1 MRCPFKSAA
10 SRAFE
15 GDRVRG
21 YSVPMQTDN
30 AISLVGIRPAGLLD
44 ADEPAAFEVCNEN
57 GKAPI
62 VLTCDHASPF
72 IPRRLRGLGLDEACI
87 SRHIAWD
94 IGIAEVTRHLA
105 RRLDAV
111 AVLSHFSRLVID
123 PNRSLDD
130 PSSIV
135 EVSDGIAVPGNRG
148 LAPEEVARRVE
159 TFFTPY
165 HEAVARSIDQ
175 RLEAGIMPVL
185 LNMHSFTP
193 VMDSMER
200 PWKIGILWNRDPRLP
215 LPLMAKLRALG
226 LTVGDNEPYSG
237 RDGHGYSQQRH
248 ADKRGL
254 ANALIEVRQDLI
266 DTHQGG
272 EHWAA
277 LLASVLSEA
286 LRDDALFA
294 LWRDPETA
302 AGDR

>member
-1 MRCPFKSAA
+1 MSMPDDTASPLP
-10 SRAFE
+10 SRASLLAPDELSPFE
-15 GDRVRG
+15 ILNPG
-21 YSVPMQTDN
+21 S
-30 AISLVGIRPAGLLD
+30 
-44 ADEPAAFEVCNEN
+44 E
-57 GKAPI
+57 KAV
-62 VLTCDHASPF
+62 VLFADHATRY
-72 IPRRLRGLGLDEACI
+72 IPRALDNLGLDEA
-87 SRHIAWD
+87 SLLRHIAWD

-135 EVSDGIAVPGNRG
+135 EVSDGIPVPGNRD
-148 LAPEEVARRVE
+148 LAPEEVARRIE
-159 TFFTPY
+159 TFFNPY
-165 HEAVARSIDQ
+165 HEAVAQSIDR
-175 RLEAGIMPVL
+175 RLEAGVVPVL
-185 LNMHSFTP
+185 VNMHSFTP
-193 VMDSMER
+193 VMEGVER

-215 LPLMAKLRALG
+215 LPFMAKLRALG

-237 RDGHGYSQQRH
+237 RGGHGYSQQRH

-254 ANALIEVRQDLI
+254 ANALIEMRQDLI

-272 EHWAA
+272 EHWSA

-286 LRDDALFA
+286 LSDDALFT
-294 LWRDPETA
+294 LWSDPETA